1 VRIFTLLL
9 LISFQSFAQT
19 EKIDSATYLQLKQ
32 DLQFADAPFACPSM
46 KSLVMERKTRRNS
59 IYPKKIVIKML
70 NGKTIAKYKYNVEK
84 GVLISRE
91 LKGKSMVMGS
101 WLTATYFYANEGKTL
116 SMVDYKL
123 YENTRTGLSEVTEKI
138 KTIENNQT
146 VSTQTSKFS
155 YVVPPPP
162 SVDVFENTN
171 STQNI
176 SVNSGVSCNQYYH
189 WFTDSCDRI
198 EQRFNQ
204 RKQLVERLYY
214 DEYNN
219 LLGAIRFHYSGSLLS
234 RVELLD
240 ANYQFKKQE
249 IISYDS
255 QGNVVNRKALNSCL
269 KK

>member
-1 VRIFTLLL
+1 VRIIVILLFFSL
-9 LISFQSFAQT
+9 QSYAQT

-32 DLQFADAPFACPSM
+32 DLQLADAPFACPSM
-46 KSLVMERKTRRNS
+46 KSLVMERKTRKNS

-70 NGKTIAKYKYNVEK
+70 NGRTIAKYKYNVKK
-84 GVLISRE
+84 GELISRE
-91 LKGKSMVMGS
+91 LKGKSMMMGS
-101 WLTATYFYANEGKTL
+101 WLTATYFYTNGGETL
-116 SMVDYKL
+116 SIVEYTL
-123 YENTRTGLSEVTEKI
+123 HENTSYGLSNVTRKV

-162 SVDVFENTN
+162 TVDVFESNT
-171 STQNI
+171 STQNTT
-176 SVNSGVSCNQYYH
+176 VNSGVSCNQYYH
-189 WFTDSCDRI
+189 WFNGSYDRI

-204 RKQLVERLYY
+204 NNQLTERLFY

-219 LLGAIRFHYSGSLLS
+219 LLGAIRFHYSGNLLS

-240 ANYQFKKQE
+240 AHYQFKKQE

-255 QGNVVNRKALNSCL
+255 QGNVVNRQRY
-269 KK
+269 